1 MADTITFRT
10 DDETER
16 AIEVLTRDGTPVSA
30 AVRSALL
37 AAAREQARA
46 TLRAEAQRLTSD
58 DDDRQE
64 AARVLRDMETL
75 RAW

>member
-1 MADTITFRT
+1 MADTITFRP
-10 DDETER
+10 DEETAR
-16 AIEVLTRDGTPVSA
+16 ALDVLTRDGTPVST

-37 AAAREQARA
+37 AAARDRARA
-46 TLRAEAQRLTSD
+46 ALRAEADHLMAD
-58 DDDRQE
+58 EDDRAE